1 MLLFRYIFLNP
12 AFHEVLDRLGS
23 DIGLISCDFIMS
35 ADCWKDVHPFLKTL
49 PVDWDFTIPYSL
61 IYAKEPAKE
70 LLQFIMAIG
79 NVL

>member
-1 MLLFRYIFLNP
+1 MPLFRYIFLNP

-35 ADCWKDVHPFLKTL
+35 AGCWKDVHHFLKTL